1 MHFVPFLR
9 HLKAV
14 QASGAYLNFEVHK
27 QQEQLGKYFNDLI
40 NFDFFS
46 CLVILNIHICCL
58 YKEMLRYC

>member
-46 CLVILNIHICCL
+46 W
-58 YKEMLRYC
+58 